1 MLDKLGVY
9 LEAMEVVFGD
19 QERRCEYL
27 PITDKLMNVKLKDM
41 PTYFDMEKAIF
52 HITYGRHWSTNV
64 STAIIAS
71 GAAGDVT
78 IGKYTIFSILRTFC
92 WGRPAFKL
100 EELKKMDIDLQD
112 DVIWMNA
119 NDLARDRL
127 LRIFSPQ
134 ELDYIINTIRS
145 FNDQSLIY
153 EFVSEHDIFKDYED
167 IPAANYKEEFI
178 ENYDGVKCKVLD
190 VDALDFTKGLTGRKK
205 TETVVLKANGGE
217 EVVATNAMGMTESK
231 YVTSPGDAIFFNNES
246 DIYVPRDKQGK
257 TWNFDE
263 VEKHGYDLV
272 SGTFRVGENDAIRVI
287 SNKYAKL
294 LKEIILIPTCI
305 KNAWGEGS
313 HQFLSEGATLKR
325 DLETGAITGI
335 SKDSFDRTWEIV
347 PNENKMIK

>member
-9 LEAMEVVFGD
+9 LEAVEVVFD
-19 QERRCEYL
+19 ERKPRMEYL
-27 PITDKLMNVKLKDM
+27 PITDKFMNARVIDM
-41 PTYFDMEKAIF
+41 APYFNMDKAIF
-52 HITYGRHWSTNV
+52 TITYGKHYSTNV
-64 STAIIAS
+64 STATLI
-71 GAAGDVT
+71 GGEAGEITV
-78 IGKYTIFSILRTFC
+78 GKYTLFSILETLY
-92 WGRPAFKL
+92 WGRKPFNR
-100 EELKKMDIDLQD
+100 EELERMDIDLPDNVTGMDAQE
-112 DVIWMNA
+112 
-119 NDLARDRL
+119 LARDRL
-127 LRIFSPQ
+127 LRIFSPK
-134 ELDYIINTIRS
+134 ELDYIINTIKSYRY
-145 FNDQSLIY
+145 LGMIY
-153 EFVSEHDIFKDYED
+153 DFIDKHGILKDYED
-167 IPAANYKEEFI
+167 IQAAKYKDEFI

-190 VDALDFTKGLTGRKK
+190 VDALDFTNGLTGRKK
-205 TETVVLKANGGE
+205 TETIVLKANGGE

-272 SGTFRVGENDAIRVI
+272 SGTFRVGENDAIRVK

-347 PNENKMIK
+347 PNENKMIR

>member
-9 LEAMEVVFGD
+9 LQATEVAFGD

-27 PITDKLMNVKLKDM
+27 PITDKLVNVEIGDM
-41 PTYFDMEKAIF
+41 PTYFNMDKASF
-52 HITYGRHWSTNV
+52 SITYGKHWSTNV
-64 STAIIAS
+64 STAYLL
-71 GAAGDVT
+71 GTDAGEITV
-78 IGKYTIFSILRTFC
+78 GKYTLFSILEALY
-92 WGRPAFKL
+92 WGTEFYKRDAL
-100 EELKKMDIDLQD
+100 EKMDIDFPE
-112 DVIWMNA
+112 DVTSMSTQQ
-119 NDLARDRL
+119 LARITL
-127 LRIFSPQ
+127 LRIFSPK
-134 ELDYIINTIRS
+134 ELDYIINTIKSYRY
-145 FNDQSLIY
+145 LGMIY
-153 EFVSEHDIFKDYED
+153 DFIDKHGILKDYEN
-167 IPAANYKEEFI
+167 IQAAKYKDEFI

-231 YVTSPGDAIFFNNES
+231 YVTSQGDAIFFNNES
-246 DIYVPRDKQGK
+246 DIYVPRDEQGK

-272 SGTFRVGENDAIRVI
+272 SGTFRVGENDAIRVK

-294 LKEIILIPTCI
+294 LKEIIVIPTCI

-313 HQFLSEGATLKR
+313 HQFLSLGATLKR

-335 SKDSFDRTWEIV
+335 SKNSFDNTWEIV
-347 PNENKMIK
+347 PNENKIIK